1 MEKNLGKTAK
11 DKISGFEGIITARC
25 EYLYGITRVLLTGK
39 CVEHKKPEEYWV
51 DESQIELIENNHPEK

>member
-25 EYLYGITRVLLTGK
+25 EYVYGVPRILLTGK
-39 CVEHKKPEEYWV
+39 CIDGKKPVEYWV
-51 DESQIELIENNHPEK
+51 DESQIELIKND